1 MLRHFIKYDE
11 GTGESLGL
19 YNIESSDDVI
29 PSPSIELSYHEWQTA
44 IHNKCKVVDG
54 VLTVIGI
61 SDEEVM
67 EAVRLKRNLLLK
79 ESDWTQFPDSPL
91 STEKRAEWSLYRQAL
106 RDLPANVNIK
116 NVVFPTEPQ

>member
-1 MLRHFIKYDE
+1 MKYDE
-11 GTGESLGL
+11 STGESLGL
-19 YNIESSDDVI
+19 YNIEVDADVV
-29 PSPSIELSYHEWQTA
+29 PSPSIELSYDEWQRA

-91 STEKRAEWSLYRQAL
+91 PIEKKAEWSLYRQAL

>member
-1 MLRHFIKYDE
+1 
-11 GTGESLGL
+11 
-19 YNIESSDDVI
+19 
-29 PSPSIELSYHEWQTA
+29 
-44 IHNKCKVVDG
+44 
-54 VLTVIGI
+54 LTVIGI